1 MTRLPGYP
9 GACTRAF
16 VGGDTPGLGTNQH
29 QVKSLMIVEG
39 VHSKLIVDGDY
50 FMSFASGAID
60 GWKY

>member
-9 GACTRAF
+9 GACTLARTE
-16 VGGDTPGLGTNQH
+16 GDDPGIGTNQAK
-29 QVKSLMIVEG
+29 VKSLMIVEG
-39 VHSKLIVDGDY
+39 VHTKLIVDGDY